1 MNKGDGAKI
10 AIKFTQE
17 LVGDVAGNEV
27 AFSIIGKERKHINGE
42 LIDGDYQVEKIERHS
57 IEEKAILLTMKPLQ
71 RFNNV
76 EGNLVVKYDA
86 NIGNLS
92 GKGGAVESFEY
103 AFTPTDLILK
113 LNPYAPERITV
124 KPNINVDFIKIY
136 YNNRYAS
143 ERITAMPN
151 MSVELIKADVV
162 NP

>member
-10 AIKFTQE
+10 AIKFTEE
-17 LVGDVAGNEV
+17 LVGDVVDNEA
-27 AFSIIGKERKHINGE
+27 AFTIEGKERKHIDGD
-42 LIDGDYQVEKIERHS
+42 LIDKNYEVEIVERHS

-103 AFTPTDLILK
+103 AFTPTDLIPK
-113 LNPYAPERITV
+113 LNPYAPEKITIM
-124 KPNINVDFIKIY
+124 PNISTDFIKVD
-136 YNNRYAS
+136 YNYRYTS
-143 ERITAMPN
+143 ERITAIPN
-151 MSVELIKADVV
+151 ISVELIDAEVV